1 MKVFIATYNSVIIFI
16 KNTLIIILLM
26 LMVTC
31 MCGCCTRPCAI
42 LVPVDRHMGEMSS
55 STGLSGVDLD
65 GGEAELE
72 LEVASCMCI

>member
-1 MKVFIATYNSVIIFI
+1 
-16 KNTLIIILLM
+16 M

-42 LVPVDRHMGEMSS
+42 LVAVDRHTGEMSS
-55 STGLSGVDLD
+55 STGVDLD

-72 LEVASCMCI
+72 LEVAACMCV